1 MTLSRNL
8 SRKHPGKSPLARRTW
23 HADESATDN
32 VGTLVQLE
40 PVQLVEQNGHQL
52 QLSVVIPLFNE
63 RESLKPLHAALHKE
77 LELLGRSYEIIFVDD
92 GSRDG
97 SHKVLQ
103 ELAAGDPAIRVIRL
117 RRNFGQTAAFSA
129 GFHAARGEIVVT
141 MDADLQNDPADISLL
156 LAKVDE
162 GYDVVSGW
170 RVKRQDAFITR
181 RLPSIVANR
190 VVSIVTGVH
199 LHDYGCSLKAY
210 RAEVVKGIHLYGE
223 MHRFIPAIASQTGV
237 DVAEIPVH
245 HSARKYGKSKYGLGR
260 ISRVLLDLLTVKFLL
275 SFSTRPIH
283 VFGLLGLA
291 SFMSGTL
298 MAMYLSVLKLFYNQP
313 IGERPLLTLAVLLI
327 ILGVQFIAMGLLGE
341 FLVRIYYE
349 VQGKQTYSV
358 RETFG
363 HDD

>member
-1 MTLSRNL
+1 V
-8 SRKHPGKSPLARRTW
+8 K
-23 HADESATDN
+23 
-32 VGTLVQLE
+32 
-40 PVQLVEQNGHQL
+40 
-52 QLSVVIPLFNE
+52 
-63 RESLKPLHAALHKE
+63 
-77 LELLGRSYEIIFVDD
+77 
-92 GSRDG
+92 
-97 SHKVLQ
+97 
-103 ELAAGDPAIRVIRL
+103 VIRL

-129 GFHAARGEIVVT
+129 GFHAAQGEIVVT

-181 RLPSIVANR
+181 RLPSIIANR

-210 RAEVVKGIHLYGE
+210 KAEVVKGIHLYGE

-245 HSARKYGKSKYGLGR
+245 HSARKYGRSKYGLGR

-283 VFGLLGLA
+283 VFGLLGLV

-298 MAMYLSVLKLFYNQP
+298 MAAYLSVLKLVYNQA
-313 IGERPLLTLAVLLI
+313 IGDRPLLMLAVLLI

-358 RETFG
+358 RDTFG
-363 HDD
+363 YDD